1 MLSSYTPSRL
11 MSDFEFT
18 TLCHSMMME
27 LQQRDNEKAP
37 PSQSIL
43 GIMKNFIDSVNEMD
57 ETVLIP
63 SRLMDIN
70 MDNCGSMLMDNDD
83 STRTSMS
90 VIPTSTSALP
100 SSTKEV
106 SNDQV
111 SLHTYYSML
120 KAVKRELARGPVNES
135 ELSELEDE
143 TLDEESARL
152 QAETARAFREHLRGL
167 FSILSHLTDVSKH
180 LTTIY
185 QQETGDHQS
194 CLKPKS
200 FHV

>member
-1 MLSSYTPSRL
+1 MT
-11 MSDFEFT
+11 DIEFT
-18 TLCHSMMME
+18 SLCQSMMME
-27 LQQRDNEKAP
+27 LQRTVDNEKAP

-70 MDNCGSMLMDNDD
+70 MDNCHSMLMDNDD
-83 STRTSMS
+83 SSTMS
-90 VIPTSTSALP
+90 VISTSTSASSPQVP
-100 SSTKEV
+100 S
-106 SNDQV
+106 DQV

-120 KAVKRELARGPVNES
+120 KAVKRELARGPVEES

-143 TLDEESARL
+143 TVDEESARL
-152 QAETARAFREHLRGL
+152 QAQTARAFREHLRGL
-167 FSILSHLTDVSKH
+167 FSILSHLTNVSKN
-180 LTTIY
+180 LMTIY
-185 QQETGDHQS
+185 QQETGDQQS